1 MKFIEQKR
9 HTLQIK
15 QVVETPEGDVV
26 FQGKLEGP
34 ELAFVLE
41 VGINELVRNGA
52 IPFASTKTV
61 KRVDLHMDMGE
72 AEH

>member
-1 MKFIEQKR
+1 M
-9 HTLQIK
+9 QIK

-41 VGINELVRNGA
+41 IGINTLVAQGA
-52 IPFASTKTV
+52 LPFASTKKV
-61 KRVDLHMDMGE
+61 KMIDLYMDE
-72 AEH
+72 SEVEH